1 MICRSMLVNS
11 SLYLTCSK
19 CFLKD
24 YLVYIKIYSSVCIL
38 KSNTHIHTYR
48 HKHICPSTVLF
59 RNMLNSNTFLQYSLG
74 LTRITGCWHAIT
86 TKHQFSLKNIYRNL
100 NLFQVYQYFV
110 NTFTAQQKTNRMYKI
125 ADFHSFLHRLQYLII
140 VLYFFPLMVFIYC
153 SLNTIAM
160 MTYHYTRKN
169 FYHHHKYYQV

>member
-1 MICRSMLVNS
+1 METIQHSCKYTFVCIFKKNSTTNVHSSITNSMTVLNEFLIEYIIWRRMLVNS
-11 SLYLTCSK
+11 SLYLTCFK

-59 RNMLNSNTFLQYSLG
+59 TNMLHSNTFLQYSLG

-100 NLFQVYQYFV
+100 N
-110 NTFTAQQKTNRMYKI
+110 
-125 ADFHSFLHRLQYLII
+125 SF
-140 VLYFFPLMVFIYC
+140 
-153 SLNTIAM
+153 
-160 MTYHYTRKN
+160 
-169 FYHHHKYYQV
+169 

>member
-1 MICRSMLVNS
+1 MFVNS
-11 SLYLTCSK
+11 SLYLTCFK

-59 RNMLNSNTFLQYSLG
+59 SNMLNSNTFLQYSLG
-74 LTRITGCWHAIT
+74 LTRITGCWHAIS

-100 NLFQVYQYFV
+100 NSFQVYQYLTDIESYYSSIENKAPATIFDNCTLFLSINGIYLLFIKYNRNDDV
-110 NTFTAQQKTNRMYKI
+110 PLYSQKLL
-125 ADFHSFLHRLQYLII
+125 S
-140 VLYFFPLMVFIYC
+140 P
-153 SLNTIAM
+153 S
-160 MTYHYTRKN
+160 
-169 FYHHHKYYQV
+169 KYYQV

>member
-1 MICRSMLVNS
+1 MFVNS
-11 SLYLTCSK
+11 SLYLTCFK

-74 LTRITGCWHAIT
+74 LTRITGCWHAISP
-86 TKHQFSLKNIYRNL
+86 KHQFSLKNIYRNL
-100 NLFQVYQYFV
+100 NSCQVY
-110 NTFTAQQKTNRMYKI
+110 RGI
-125 ADFHSFLHRLQYLII
+125 ES
-140 VLYFFPLMVFIYC
+140 
-153 SLNTIAM
+153 
-160 MTYHYTRKN
+160 
-169 FYHHHKYYQV
+169 YYSSIENKENV

>member
-1 MICRSMLVNS
+1 MFVNS
-11 SLYLTCSK
+11 SLYLTCFK

-74 LTRITGCWHAIT
+74 LTRITGCRHAIS
-86 TKHQFSLKNIYRNL
+86 TKHQFSLKNTYRNL
-100 NLFQVYQYFV
+100 NSFQVYQYFC
-110 NTFTAQQKTNRMYKI
+110 NALLQLNRKQRKCI
-125 ADFHSFLHRLQYLII
+125 KQLISI
-140 VLYFFPLMVFIYC
+140 YFCTGYNI
-153 SLNTIAM
+153 
-160 MTYHYTRKN
+160 
-169 FYHHHKYYQV
+169 